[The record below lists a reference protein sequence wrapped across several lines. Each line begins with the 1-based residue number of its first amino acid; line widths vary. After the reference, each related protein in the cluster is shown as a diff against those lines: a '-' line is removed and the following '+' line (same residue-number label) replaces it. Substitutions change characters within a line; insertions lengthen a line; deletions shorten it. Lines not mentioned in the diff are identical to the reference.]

1 MLTVWLEHV
10 TSENAWNASLTQY
23 NAGYLTIPSSRTSLN
38 FLKGND
44 TCPECTILEPVTTFP
59 NLDSALVGRSGP
71 CGYNARVST
80 DYNTPGNVWGTT
92 PVATYSPGQIVD
104 V

>member
-1 MLTVWLEHV
+1 MEYRVPELLS
-10 TSENAWNASLTQY
+10 SEA
-23 NAGYLTIPSSRTSLN
+23 YLPQ
-38 FLKGND
+38 KGND

-80 DYNTPGNVWGTT
+80 DYNTPGNVWGTS